1 LNYPTATFKIT
12 QKKYQLITINFQF
25 PIINSQLPI
34 TNSPFPI
41 VMTDSSSLANTL
53 SEPLRQ
59 PFWWAALASVSLHG
73 VLGATAPTLSNILYG
88 GNSSKNIPGSVGL
101 VELTPAEA
109 GRLPQTIPPRP
120 SNKPFLIAPVPLL
133 PAPKL
138 APPLPPAPDTINLP
152 AMPPGM
158 PPPGFFSPL
167 PYSPLPPFTAPTAP
181 PPPKTPSPTIRAPS
195 QQTPTFIPPVPP
207 SGFLFPPLPGNFDRN
222 IPPPPSLNEVPQLPG
237 DASEDE
243 AETLKKIIAS
253 RGGLP
258 LFPDGAPVF
267 TPEFP
272 IGRNVGPDGVP
283 KLTQKDPNKRNLIA
297 ETPEERIRRQ
307 QFEEGQ
313 RQLGQS
319 GQPGSNLPSDR
330 ETQLAAAQTYVAL
343 FDKFKKAYPDLEMT
357 VPTPVN
363 VPYPVTACSQ
373 KLQGTAVFGAV
384 VSPQGLL
391 KAEPQPI
398 VPTGYGIL
406 DNAAKIAIISPSL
419 TFSAASTHKLYQL
432 AVEFKYDEKV
442 CSGIPL
448 TPTRPNPPGQ
458 QPPAPATTAPPPTG
472 QPPSPAPTEVKP
484 QFEKPPAPSTKPQPG
499 AKPSPPAPKPAAQP
513 SPSPEPKPAAEQ
525 SPSPQP
531 QPAEE
536 SPQPEAAP
544 SPAAEVSPQPEVSPS
559 PAPEVSPSPAP
570 EVSPSPAT
578 EVSPS
583 PEAAPSPAA
592 TEN

>member
-1 LNYPTATFKIT
+1 
-12 QKKYQLITINFQF
+12 
-25 PIINSQLPI
+25 
-34 TNSPFPI
+34 
-41 VMTDSSSLANTL
+41 MTDSYSLANTL

-59 PFWWAALASVSLHG
+59 PYWWAALASVGLHG
-73 VLGATAPTLSNILYG
+73 VFGATAPTLSNILYG
-88 GNSSKNIPGSVGL
+88 GNSSKTIPGSVGL
-101 VELTPAEA
+101 VELTPAEVS
-109 GRLPQTIPPRP
+109 RLPQTIPPRP
-120 SNKPFLIAPVPLL
+120 SNKPFLIAPVPLR
-133 PAPKL
+133 PSPKL
-138 APPLPPAPDTINLP
+138 APPLPPAPPAINLP
-152 AMPPGM
+152 ALPPGM

-167 PYSPLPPFTAPTAP
+167 PYSPLPPLTAPTAP
-181 PPPKTPSPTIRAPS
+181 PPPKTPSPTAIDPPLNIPARVE
-195 QQTPTFIPPVPP
+195 QQPP
-207 SGFLFPPLPGNFDRN
+207 SNLIFPPLPGNFDRN
-222 IPPPPSLNEVPQLPG
+222 IPPPPPSLPEAPQLPG
-237 DASEDE
+237 GGSEDE

-272 IGRNVGPDGVP
+272 IAGRNVGPDGVP

-319 GQPGSNLPSDR
+319 GQPGSNLPTDR
-330 ETQLAAAQTYVAL
+330 ETLLAAANTYVAL
-343 FDKFKKAYPDLEMT
+343 FERFKKAYPDLEMT
-357 VPTPVN
+357 GPTPVD
-363 VPYPVTACSQ
+363 VAYPVAACSQ
-373 KLQGTAVFGAV
+373 KLEGVAVFGAV

-406 DNAAKIAIISPSL
+406 DNAAKTAIINPSL

-432 AVEFKYDEKV
+432 AVPFKYDEKV
-442 CSGIPL
+442 CSGIPV
-448 TPTRPNPPGQ
+448 TPSTAPTRPNPAGQ
-458 QPPAPATTAPPPTG
+458 QPPAVAPTGPRPTG
-472 QPPSPAPTEVKP
+472 QPPSPAPAEVKP
-484 QFEKPPAPSTKPQPG
+484 QFEKPPAGSNKPQPG
-499 AKPSPPAPKPAAQP
+499 AQPSPPAQKPAAQP
-513 SPSPEPKPAAEQ
+513 SPSPQPKPAAEQ
-525 SPSPQP
+525 SPSRQP

-544 SPAAEVSPQPEVSPS
+544 SPAAEESPQREAAPSPAAEESPQPEPEAAPS
-559 PAPEVSPSPAP
+559 PAAEVSP
-570 EVSPSPAT
+570 
-578 EVSPS
+578 SPS

>member
-1 LNYPTATFKIT
+1 
-12 QKKYQLITINFQF
+12 
-25 PIINSQLPI
+25 
-34 TNSPFPI
+34 
-41 VMTDSSSLANTL
+41 MTDSSSLANTL

-73 VLGATAPTLSNILYG
+73 VLGVSAPTLSNILYG

-109 GRLPQTIPPRP
+109 GRLPQTIPPRA
-120 SNKPFLIAPVPLL
+120 SNKPFAIAGNTPFAIAPVPLR

-138 APPLPPAPDTINLP
+138 APPLPPAPGTINLP
-152 AMPPGM
+152 ALPPGM

-167 PYSPLPPFTAPTAP
+167 PYSPLPPLTAPTSP
-181 PPPKTPSPTIRAPS
+181 PPPKTPSSPTVRTPSQPTTPTI
-195 QQTPTFIPPVPP
+195 IPPVPP
-207 SGFLFPPLPGNFDRN
+207 SGLLFPPLPSNFDPN
-222 IPPPPSLNEVPQLPG
+222 IPPPPSLTEVPQLPG
-237 DASEDE
+237 SQSEDE

-283 KLTQKDPNKRNLIA
+283 KLTQKDPNKRNLVA

-319 GQPGSNLPSDR
+319 GQPGANLPTDR
-330 ETQLAAAQTYVAL
+330 ETLLAAANTYVAL
-343 FDKFKKAYPDLEMT
+343 FEKFKKAYPDLEMT
-357 VPTPVN
+357 SPTPVI

-419 TFSAASTHKLYQL
+419 TFAAASTHKLYQL

-442 CSGIPL
+442 CSGLPL

-458 QPPAPATTAPPPTG
+458 QQPAPAPTVPRPTG
-472 QPPSPAPTEVKP
+472 QPPSPGPAEVKP

-499 AKPSPPAPKPAAQP
+499 AQPSPPAQKPAAQP
-513 SPSPEPKPAAEQ
+513 SPSPQPKPAAEV

-531 QPAEE
+531 QPAPEV

-544 SPAAEVSPQPEVSPS
+544 SPAPEVSPQPEAAPS
-559 PAPEVSPSPAP
+559 PAPEVSPSPEAAPSPAP
-570 EVSPSPAT
+570 EVSPAPEAAPSPAP

-592 TEN
+592 NEN

>member
-1 LNYPTATFKIT
+1 
-12 QKKYQLITINFQF
+12 
-25 PIINSQLPI
+25 
-34 TNSPFPI
+34 
-41 VMTDSSSLANTL
+41 MTDSSSLANTL

-59 PFWWAALASVSLHG
+59 PYWWAALASVGLHG
-73 VLGATAPTLSNILYG
+73 VFGATAPTLSSIFYG
-88 GNSSKNIPGSVGL
+88 GNSSKNIPGSVSL

-120 SNKPFLIAPVPLL
+120 SNKPFLIAPVPL
-133 PAPKL
+133 PASPKL
-138 APPLPPAPDTINLP
+138 APPLPPAPPAINLP
-152 AMPPGM
+152 ALPPGM

-167 PYSPLPPFTAPTAP
+167 PPSPLPPFTAPIAP
-181 PPPKTPSPTIRAPS
+181 PPPKTPSPTFRAPS
-195 QQTPTFIPPVPP
+195 QTTPTFIPPVPP
-207 SGFLFPPLPGNFDRN
+207 SGLIFPPLPSNFDRN
-222 IPPPPSLNEVPQLPG
+222 IPPPPSLTEVPQLPG
-237 DASEDE
+237 GASEDE
-243 AETLKKIIAS
+243 AETLKKLIAS

-319 GQPGSNLPSDR
+319 GQPGSNLSTDR
-330 ETQLAAAQTYVAL
+330 ETQLAAATTYVAL
-343 FDKFKKAYPDLEMT
+343 FDRFKKAYPDLEMT
-357 VPTPVN
+357 GPTPVN
-363 VPYPVTACSQ
+363 IPYPLAACSQ
-373 KLQGTAVFGAV
+373 KLEGVAVFGAV

-432 AVEFKYDEKV
+432 AVPFKYDEKV
-442 CSGIPL
+442 CSGIPV
-448 TPTRPNPPGQ
+448 TPSTAPTRPNPPGQ
-458 QPPAPATTAPPPTG
+458 QPPAVAPTAPRPTG
-472 QPPSPAPTEVKP
+472 QPPSPGPVEVKP
-484 QFEKPPAPSTKPQPG
+484 QFEKPPAPSNKPQPG
-499 AKPSPPAPKPAAQP
+499 AQPSPPAPKPAAQPSPPAPKPAAQP
-513 SPSPEPKPAAEQ
+513 SPSSQPKPAAEQ

-544 SPAAEVSPQPEVSPS
+544 SPAAEVSPSPS
-559 PAPEVSPSPAP
+559 PEAA
-570 EVSPSPAT
+570 PSPAT

-583 PEAAPSPAA
+583 PSPEVAPSPAG